1 MKRNLVTTT
10 FMLVALAAAGCNATG
25 ATPSPAPA
33 TPPPAT
39 PPPATQAAS
48 PATAITTPAALRGT
62 WTAEITGTTSSSGL
76 WTMVISESNLSLQ
89 NPIGGEPFTLNP
101 SSMSE
106 TAMVLPAESDCPDQ
120 STVTPGTY
128 ALALAGDKLTITV
141 KSDSCLDRS
150 GVLSTQTWT
159 KKP

>member
-1 MKRNLVTTT
+1 MKARLVTTA
-10 FMLVALAAAGCNATG
+10 FMLLALAAAGCNATG
-25 ATPSPAPA
+25 ATPSPV
-33 TPPPAT
+33 PAT

-48 PATAITTPAALRGT
+48 LAPAITTPAALRGT

-76 WTMVISESNLSLQ
+76 WILVISESNLSLQ

-101 SSMSE
+101 TSMSE

-128 ALALAGDKLTITV
+128 ALALAGDKLIITV
-141 KSDSCLDRS
+141 KSDSCHDRS